1 MPQAVEAT
9 ATRTNTK
16 RYAKCIEVSKRI
28 RWDIDKDVIRGREFD
43 FGKKFLP
50 DGLSKINELTFLVP
64 VEMRF
69 LSQIQGRTYAN
80 MFALVERFIGAKI
93 LEISK
98 HHWLGDQVA
107 LESLVRLTD
116 EELKH
121 QELFRRLDKMAAA
134 GMPAGY
140 EFKPQPNEI
149 ANAVLSK
156 STWAVLGLTLDI
168 ELFSQAHYRSS
179 IEPDANLSDLW
190 KDVFL
195 FHWKEESQHAIVDE
209 LEWRRE
215 HARLTAAD
223 RDQGVTDLI
232 ELVGAVDGI
241 VQLQARPTP
250 TTSSSARAARSR
262 PLRRRRSEDTLVKA
276 YRWQYIVSGA
286 QEPRFVEVLKALVT
300 PAQME
305 RIGSAL
311 APIAAHVGAVREG
324 PCIRN
329 RGPQW
334 CCCTRAGAQ
343 AAMAAHWPRH

>member
-1 MPQAVEAT
+1 MHQAVEAT

-43 FGKKFLP
+43 FGKKFMP

-64 VEMRF
+64 AEMRF

-80 MFALVERFIGAKI
+80 MFALVERFISAKI
-93 LEISK
+93 LEVSK
-98 HHWLGDQVA
+98 HHWFEDQIA

-195 FHWKEESQHAIVDE
+195 YHWKEESQHAIVDE
-209 LEWRRE
+209 LEWRLE
-215 HARLTAAD
+215 DERLTAAD
-223 RDQGVTDLI
+223 RDQSVNDLI
-232 ELVGAVDGI
+232 ELVGAVDATS
-241 VQLQARPTP
+241 QLQAGADADYFIQNAGRTFSP
-250 TTSSSARAARSR
+250 AEEAGIRN
-262 PLRRRRSEDTLVKA
+262 TLVKA

-300 PAQME
+300 PQQME

-311 APIAAHVGAVREG
+311 APIAAHV
-324 PCIRN
+324 
-329 RGPQW
+329 
-334 CCCTRAGAQ
+334 AQ
-343 AAMAAHWPRH
+343 